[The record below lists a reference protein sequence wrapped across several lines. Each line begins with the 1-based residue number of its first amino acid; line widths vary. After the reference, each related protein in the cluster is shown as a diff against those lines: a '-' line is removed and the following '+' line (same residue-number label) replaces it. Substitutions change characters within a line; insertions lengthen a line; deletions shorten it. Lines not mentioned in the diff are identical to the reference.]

1 MDMAMEETQDR
12 TIGSLTRTI
21 ELQAL
26 QLESQGRQLEEMAAR
41 IKDLTAQLAWFQNRM
56 FGRSSE
62 RRLPQEIQPGLF
74 DPEEQSDSK
83 PEEVVEERPDTTA
96 AVRRSRTRRRECW
109 DNLPVLETVVHEP
122 EGVDLSRYRRMG
134 EETTYVVEHRPGR
147 LYRVAHVRPKY
158 GLIDPTEA
166 VERGEGVIIA
176 PMPLFPIH
184 KGIPGASLL
193 AEILLQ
199 KYEYHM
205 PFYRQIKQLAHLGMG
220 GVKEATVTGWFK
232 RTVTLLRP
240 LYETLV
246 GKILESDYCQADE
259 TTTDVINKATHQ
271 TDREYVW
278 LLRSVT
284 QRLAAFFYEDG
295 SRAGHVIRDLT
306 DRHHFRGYLQCDG
319 FAGYDAAYKPG
330 CGVTLVNCL
339 VHIRRHFMQA
349 LEENRDAAS
358 WFLQKIQELYRI
370 EHECDAAGMDPG
382 QRRLRRLSRSK
393 PLMEQMRKW
402 METEGVRFSPNSL
415 TGKAVTYAYNR
426 WDNMMHV
433 LDDGRL
439 LLDNNLAENE
449 IRPITLG
456 RKNWLFCGNHEAA
469 GNMCVVT
476 SLLATCRN
484 HDVNPRAYLND
495 VIARMPYMEKAPEEE
510 LAELLPH
517 RWILSHPEA
526 VISDIRSQAK

>member
-1 MDMAMEETQDR
+1 
-12 TIGSLTRTI
+12 
-21 ELQAL
+21 
-26 QLESQGRQLEEMAAR
+26 
-41 IKDLTAQLAWFQNRM
+41 
-56 FGRSSE
+56 
-62 RRLPQEIQPGLF
+62 
-74 DPEEQSDSK
+74 
-83 PEEVVEERPDTTA
+83 
-96 AVRRSRTRRRECW
+96 
-109 DNLPVLETVVHEP
+109 
-122 EGVDLSRYRRMG
+122 
-134 EETTYVVEHRPGR
+134 
-147 LYRVAHVRPKY
+147 
-158 GLIDPTEA
+158 
-166 VERGEGVIIA
+166 
-176 PMPLFPIH
+176 
-184 KGIPGASLL
+184 
-193 AEILLQ
+193 
-199 KYEYHM
+199 M

-232 RTVTLLRP
+232 RTVALQRP

-306 DRHHFRGYLQCDG
+306 DRHHF
-319 FAGYDAAYKPG
+319 
-330 CGVTLVNCL
+330 
-339 VHIRRHFMQA
+339 MQA

-370 EHECDAAGMDPG
+370 EHECD
-382 QRRLRRLSRSK
+382 
-393 PLMEQMRKW
+393 
-402 METEGVRFSPNSL
+402 
-415 TGKAVTYAYNR
+415 
-426 WDNMMHV
+426 
-433 LDDGRL
+433 
-439 LLDNNLAENE
+439 
-449 IRPITLG
+449 
-456 RKNWLFCGNHEAA
+456 AA

-526 VISDIRSQAK
+526 VISNIRSQAK